1 MKLLETIRFENGR
14 FANLKLHQ
22 QRMNTSRKELF
33 NASPID
39 LFSLLQASTF
49 ESSPGLFK
57 CRIIYSQQIETIE
70 FIPYQIPNIKSLKL
84 VVNDSLDYSH
94 KYLNRKL
101 LEKLFSQKGTCDDI
115 VIVKDGF
122 VTDTSFANVLF
133 FNGKNWLTPAK
144 PLLKGTQRQFLLENE
159 QIGTADIHPSHLKY
173 FQKMRLVNAMIR
185 FEDEVDVEIENIV

>member
-1 MKLLETIRFENGR
+1 
-14 FANLKLHQ
+14 
-22 QRMNTSRKELF
+22 MNASRKELF

-39 LFSLLQASTF
+39 LFSLLQAPKL
-49 ESSPGLFK
+49 EISPGLFK

-101 LEKLFSQKGTCDDI
+101 LEKLFSQKGNCDDV
-115 VIVKDGF
+115 VIVKNGF

-159 QIGTADIHPSHLKY
+159 QIGTADIHPSDLKY